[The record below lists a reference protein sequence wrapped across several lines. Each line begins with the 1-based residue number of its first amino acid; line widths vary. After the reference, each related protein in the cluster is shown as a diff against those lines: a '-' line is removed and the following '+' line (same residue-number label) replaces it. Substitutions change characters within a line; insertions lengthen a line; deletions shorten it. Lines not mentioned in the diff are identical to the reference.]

1 MDSGSLLLA
10 VPVAVAAGALSFAS
24 PCVLP
29 LVPGYLSYVTG
40 MSAVDAQDRAR
51 TATATATA
59 IAIEAADAGGAG
71 GAGDAAQGGAAATRS
86 RIGRLRLG
94 ARHRTLLG
102 ALLFVCGFSAVFVS
116 AGAAFG
122 SIGTTLLEHRR
133 GLDIAFGLLMIA
145 MGIFFAGVIPER
157 WTPWLQRDV
166 RVRYRP
172 AMGLLGAPL
181 LGLVFGLG
189 WTPCLGPTLTAV
201 QAMAF
206 TQGTAGRGALL
217 SAFYCLGLGLPFLIT
232 AVAFGWAMR
241 AIGWI
246 KGHYALVTRLGGAMI
261 GLVGLALVTGVWE
274 QLIAQMQSW
283 VQGTN
288 LPL

>member
-1 MDSGSLLLA
+1 VSIGSLMDNGSLLLA
-10 VPVAVAAGALSFAS
+10 VPVAIAAGAISFAS

-40 MSAVDAQDRAR
+40 MSAVDAQDQAR
-51 TATATATA
+51 TTAKGQP
-59 IAIEAADAGGAG
+59 AADGEAGA
-71 GAGDAAQGGAAATRS
+71 DAVVKR
-86 RIGRLRLG
+86 RPRFG

-102 ALLFVCGFSAVFVS
+102 AFLFVLGFSTVFVT
-116 AGAAFG
+116 AGYAFG
-122 SIGTTLLEHRR
+122 DFGETLIQHQR
-133 GLDIAFGLLMIA
+133 GLDITFGLLMIV
-145 MGIFFAGVIPER
+145 MGVFFAGLIPDR
-157 WTPWLQRDV
+157 WSGWMQRDV

-201 QAMAF
+201 QELAF

-217 SAFYCLGLGLPFLIT
+217 SAFYCLGLGLPFLIA

-246 KGHYALVTRLGGAMI
+246 KRHYTLVTRLGGAMI
-261 GLVGLALVTGVWE
+261 GLVGVALASGVWE
-274 QLIAQMQSW
+274 HLVTQMQTW

>member
-1 MDSGSLLLA
+1 MSVGSLMESGSLLLA
-10 VPVAVAAGALSFAS
+10 VPVAVAAGAVSFAS

-40 MSAVDAQDRAR
+40 MSAADAQAK
-51 TATATATA
+51 
-59 IAIEAADAGGAG
+59 ADATEAGDEAG
-71 GAGDAAQGGAAATRS
+71 GRV
-86 RIGRLRLG
+86 RRLRLG
-94 ARHRTLLG
+94 SARHRTLLG
-102 ALLFVCGFSAVFVS
+102 AVLFVLGFSAVFVS

-122 SIGTTLLEHRR
+122 SIGTTLLMHRR
-133 GLDIAFGLLMIA
+133 GLDIAFGVLMIA

-172 AMGLLGAPL
+172 AMGLFGAPV
-181 LGLVFGLG
+181 LGVVFGLG

-201 QAMAF
+201 EAMAF
-206 TQGTAGRGALL
+206 TQGTATRGALL

-241 AIGWI
+241 AIGWV
-246 KGHYALVTRLGGAMI
+246 KRHYALVTRLGGAMLC
-261 GLVGLALVTGVWE
+261 LVGLALVTGFW
-274 QLIAQMQSW
+274 QHLILQMQQW

>member
-10 VPVAVAAGALSFAS
+10 VPVAVAAGAISFAS

-40 MSAVDAQDRAR
+40 MSAADAQERA
-51 TATATATA
+51 
-59 IAIEAADAGGAG
+59 DKGGAVDG
-71 GAGDAAQGGAAATRS
+71 EG
-86 RIGRLRLG
+86 RIRPFGRLRLG
-94 ARHRTLLG
+94 GGRHRTLLG
-102 ALLFVCGFSAVFVS
+102 ALLFVLGFSAVFVS

-122 SIGTTLLEHRR
+122 SVGETLLEHRR
-133 GLDIAFGLLMIA
+133 GLDIAFGILMVA

-157 WTPWLQRDV
+157 WTPFLQRDV
-166 RVRYRP
+166 RLHYRP

-181 LGLVFGLG
+181 LGLIFGLG
-189 WTPCLGPTLTAV
+189 WTPCLGPTLSAV
-201 QAMAF
+201 EAMSF
-206 TQGTAGRGALL
+206 SQGTAVRGAVL

-241 AIGWI
+241 AIGWV
-246 KGHYALVTRLGGAMI
+246 KGHYALVTRLGGAMLC
-261 GLVGLALVTGVWE
+261 LVGLALVTGVWQ
-274 QLIAQMQSW
+274 QLIVQMQHW
-283 VQGTN
+283 VNGTS

>member
-1 MDSGSLLLA
+1 MSIGSLMDNGSLLLA
-10 VPVAVAAGALSFAS
+10 VPVAIAAGAISFAS

-51 TATATATA
+51 TTVPGQP
-59 IAIEAADAGGAG
+59 AADGEEGADPVV
-71 GAGDAAQGGAAATRS
+71 AR
-86 RIGRLRLG
+86 RPRFG

-102 ALLFVCGFSAVFVS
+102 AFLFVLGFSTVFVT
-116 AGAAFG
+116 AGLAFG
-122 SIGTTLLEHRR
+122 SFGETLIGHQR
-133 GLDIAFGLLMIA
+133 GLDIAFGLLMIV
-145 MGIFFAGVIPER
+145 MGVFFAGLIPDR
-157 WTPWLQRDV
+157 WSGWMQRDV
-166 RVRYRP
+166 RVHYRP

-201 QAMAF
+201 QELAF

-217 SAFYCLGLGLPFLIT
+217 SAFYCLGLGLPFLIA

-241 AIGWI
+241 AVGWL
-246 KGHYALVTRLGGAMI
+246 KRHYTLVTRLGGAML
-261 GLVGLALVTGVWE
+261 GLVGVALVSGVWE
-274 QLIAQMQSW
+274 HLVTQMQTW

>member
-1 MDSGSLLLA
+1 LSVGTLMESGSLLLA

-40 MSAVDAQDRAR
+40 MSAADAQDRVGR
-51 TATATATA
+51 
-59 IAIEAADAGGAG
+59 AAGADG
-71 GAGDAAQGGAAATRS
+71 RDGEDAAAR
-86 RIGRLRLG
+86 RRFRLG
-94 ARHRTLLG
+94 GSRHRTVLG
-102 ALLFVCGFSAVFVS
+102 AVLFVIGFSVVFVS

-122 SIGTTLLEHRR
+122 SIGTTLFLEHRR

-172 AMGLLGAPL
+172 AMGLIGAPL
-181 LGLVFGLG
+181 LGVVFGLG

-201 QAMAF
+201 EALSI
-206 TQGTAGRGALL
+206 TQGTAARGAVL

-241 AIGWI
+241 AIGWV
-246 KGHYALVTRLGGAMI
+246 KGHYALVTRLGGAML
-261 GLVGLALVTGVWE
+261 GLVGLALVSGVWQ
-274 QLIAQMQSW
+274 QLILQMQHW
-283 VQGTN
+283 VYSTS

>member
-1 MDSGSLLLA
+1 MSVGSLMDSGSLLLA
-10 VPVAVAAGALSFAS
+10 VPVAVAAGAISFAS

-40 MSAVDAQDRAR
+40 MSAVDAQDRAGS
-51 TATATATA
+51 AG
-59 IAIEAADAGGAG
+59 EAAADEG
-71 GAGDAAQGGAAATRS
+71 RL
-86 RIGRLRLG
+86 RRRLRLG
-94 ARHRTLLG
+94 ARNRTLLG
-102 ALLFVCGFSAVFVS
+102 ALLFVLGFSTVFVT
-116 AGAAFG
+116 AGFAFG
-122 SIGTTLLEHRR
+122 SFGETLIQHQR
-133 GLDIAFGLLMIA
+133 GLDITFGLLMIG
-145 MGIFFAGVIPER
+145 MGIFFAGLVPER
-157 WTPWLQRDV
+157 WTSWLQRDV
-166 RVRYRP
+166 RVHYRP
-172 AMGLLGAPL
+172 TMGLIGAPL

-206 TQGTAGRGALL
+206 TQGTATRGALL

-246 KGHYALVTRLGGAMI
+246 KQHYTLVTRLGGAMI
-261 GLVGLALVTGVWE
+261 GLVGLALVSGLW
-274 QLIAQMQSW
+274 QHLITQMQTW
-283 VQGTN
+283 VQGTS

>member
-1 MDSGSLLLA
+1 MSIGSLMDSGSLLLA
-10 VPVAVAAGALSFAS
+10 VPVAVAAGAISFAS

-51 TATATATA
+51 STTVADGDP
-59 IAIEAADAGGAG
+59 EPAAV
-71 GAGDAAQGGAAATRS
+71 R
-86 RIGRLRLG
+86 RPRFG

-102 ALLFVCGFSAVFVS
+102 ALLFVLGFSTVFVT
-116 AGAAFG
+116 AGYAFG
-122 SIGTTLLEHRR
+122 SFGETLIQHQR
-133 GLDIAFGLLMIA
+133 GLDIAFGLLMIV
-145 MGIFFAGVIPER
+145 MGVFFAGLIPDR
-157 WTPWLQRDV
+157 WSGWMQRDV
-166 RVRYRP
+166 RVHYRP
-172 AMGLLGAPL
+172 AMGLVGAPL

-201 QAMAF
+201 QTLAF

-217 SAFYCLGLGLPFLIT
+217 SAFYCLGLGLPFLIA

-246 KGHYALVTRLGGAMI
+246 KKHYALVTRLGGAMI
-261 GLVGLALVTGVWE
+261 GLVGIALVSGLWE
-274 QLIAQMQSW
+274 HVITQMQTWIS
-283 VQGTN
+283 GTS

>member
-1 MDSGSLLLA
+1 VSIVSLMDSGSLLLA
-10 VPVAVAAGALSFAS
+10 VPVAVAAGAISFAS

-51 TATATATA
+51 ITARAQDG
-59 IAIEAADAGGAG
+59 EQ
-71 GAGDAAQGGAAATRS
+71 GDDVGDGSIR
-86 RIGRLRLG
+86 RPRFG

-102 ALLFVCGFSAVFVS
+102 ALLFVLGFSTVFVT
-116 AGAAFG
+116 AGFAFG
-122 SIGTTLLEHRR
+122 SFGETLIQHQR
-133 GLDIAFGLLMIA
+133 GLDIAFGLLMIV
-145 MGIFFAGVIPER
+145 MGVFFAGLIPDR
-157 WTPWLQRDV
+157 WSGWMQRDV
-166 RVRYRP
+166 RVHYRP

-201 QAMAF
+201 QTLAF

-217 SAFYCLGLGLPFLIT
+217 SAFYCLGLGLPFLIA

-246 KGHYALVTRLGGAMI
+246 KQHYTLVTRLGGAML
-261 GLVGLALVTGVWE
+261 GLVGLALVSGVWE
-274 QLIAQMQSW
+274 QLITHMQTW
-283 VQGTN
+283 VHGAS

>member
-1 MDSGSLLLA
+1 MSIGSLMDNGSLLLA
-10 VPVAVAAGALSFAS
+10 VPVAIAAGAISFAS

-51 TATATATA
+51 VSARAS
-59 IAIEAADAGGAG
+59 ADGS
-71 GAGDAAQGGAAATRS
+71 GDGQAVAVPRPGF
-86 RIGRLRLG
+86 G

-102 ALLFVCGFSAVFVS
+102 ALLFVLGFSTVFVT
-116 AGAAFG
+116 AGYAFG
-122 SIGTTLLEHRR
+122 SFGETLIQHQR
-133 GLDIAFGLLMIA
+133 GLDIAFGLLMIV
-145 MGIFFAGVIPER
+145 MGVFFAGLIPDR
-157 WTPWLQRDV
+157 WSGWMQRDV
-166 RVRYRP
+166 RVHYRP

-201 QAMAF
+201 QTLAF
-206 TQGTAGRGALL
+206 TQGTAGRGAIL
-217 SAFYCLGLGLPFLIT
+217 SAFYCLGLGLPFLIA

-246 KGHYALVTRLGGAMI
+246 KGHYTLVTRLGGAML
-261 GLVGLALVTGVWE
+261 GLVGLALVSGLWE
-274 QLIAQMQSW
+274 HLITQMQSW

>member
-1 MDSGSLLLA
+1 MSVGTLMASGSLLLA
-10 VPVAVAAGALSFAS
+10 VPVAVAAGAISFAS

-40 MSAVDAQDRAR
+40 MSAVDAQDRA
-51 TATATATA
+51 ATSSSAED
-59 IAIEAADAGGAG
+59 EAP
-71 GAGDAAQGGAAATRS
+71 RRPRFS
-86 RIGRLRLG
+86 

-102 ALLFVCGFSAVFVS
+102 AFLFVLGFSTVFVT
-116 AGAAFG
+116 AGYAFG
-122 SIGTTLLEHRR
+122 SFGETLIQHQR
-133 GLDIAFGLLMIA
+133 GLDIAFGLLMIL
-145 MGIFFAGVIPER
+145 MGVFFAGLIPDR
-157 WTPWLQRDV
+157 WSGWMQRDV
-166 RVRYRP
+166 RVHYRP
-172 AMGLLGAPL
+172 AMGLIGAPL

-201 QAMAF
+201 QALSF

-217 SAFYCLGLGLPFLIT
+217 AAFYCLGLGLPFLIA

-261 GLVGLALVTGVWE
+261 GLVGLALVSGAW
-274 QLIAQMQSW
+274 QHLIAQTQTW
-283 VQGTN
+283 VHGVQ

>member
-1 MDSGSLLLA
+1 VSIGSLMDNGSLLLA
-10 VPVAVAAGALSFAS
+10 IPVAVAAGAISFAS

-40 MSAVDAQDRAR
+40 MSAVDAQDQAR
-51 TATATATA
+51 TTAKGQS
-59 IAIEAADAGGAG
+59 AADGQEGA
-71 GAGDAAQGGAAATRS
+71 DAVVAR
-86 RIGRLRLG
+86 RPRFG

-102 ALLFVCGFSAVFVS
+102 AFLFVLGFSTVFVT
-116 AGAAFG
+116 AGFAFG
-122 SIGTTLLEHRR
+122 SFGETLIQHQR
-133 GLDIAFGLLMIA
+133 GLDIAFGLLMIV
-145 MGIFFAGVIPER
+145 MGFFFAGLIPDR
-157 WTPWLQRDV
+157 WSGWMQRDA
-166 RVRYRP
+166 RVHYRP

-201 QAMAF
+201 QELAF

-217 SAFYCLGLGLPFLIT
+217 SAFYCLGLGLPFLIA

-246 KGHYALVTRLGGAMI
+246 KGHYALVTRLGGAML
-261 GLVGLALVTGVWE
+261 GLVGTWSPRCRRGCREPACPCE
-274 QLIAQMQSW
+274 QSRRVA
-283 VQGTN
+283 GTTT
-288 LPL
+288 

>member
-1 MDSGSLLLA
+1 MSIGSLMASGSLLLA
-10 VPVAVAAGALSFAS
+10 VPVAVAAGAISFAS

-51 TATATATA
+51 STSVG
-59 IAIEAADAGGAG
+59 AD
-71 GAGDAAQGGAAATRS
+71 DAAEAR
-86 RIGRLRLG
+86 RPRFG

-102 ALLFVCGFSAVFVS
+102 AFLFVLGFSTVFVT
-116 AGAAFG
+116 AGYAFG
-122 SIGTTLLEHRR
+122 TFGETLIQHQR
-133 GLDIAFGLLMIA
+133 GLDIAFGLLMLV
-145 MGIFFAGVIPER
+145 MGVFFAGIVPER
-157 WTPWLQRDV
+157 WTGWMQRDV
-166 RVRYRP
+166 RVHYRP
-172 AMGLLGAPL
+172 AMGLVGAPL

-189 WTPCLGPTLTAV
+189 WTPCLGPTLSAV
-201 QAMAF
+201 QVLAF

-217 SAFYCLGLGLPFLIT
+217 AAFYCLGLGLPFLIA

-246 KGHYALVTRLGGAMI
+246 KHHYTLVTRLGGAMI
-261 GLVGLALVTGVWE
+261 GLVGLALVSGVWE
-274 QLIAQMQSW
+274 HLITQMQTW
-283 VQGTN
+283 VQGTS

>member
-1 MDSGSLLLA
+1 VSIGSLMDSGSLLLA
-10 VPVAVAAGALSFAS
+10 VPVAVAAGAISFAS

-40 MSAVDAQDRAR
+40 MSAVDAQDRAAS
-51 TATATATA
+51 ATA
-59 IAIEAADAGGAG
+59 ADGEEP
-71 GAGDAAQGGAAATRS
+71 ATR
-86 RIGRLRLG
+86 RRFRFE

-102 ALLFVCGFSAVFVS
+102 ALLFVLGFSTVFVT
-116 AGAAFG
+116 AGFAFG
-122 SIGTTLLEHRR
+122 SFGETLIQHQR
-133 GLDIAFGLLMIA
+133 GLDIAFGLLMIL
-145 MGIFFAGVIPER
+145 MGAFFAGLVPDR
-157 WTPWLQRDV
+157 CSGWMQRDV
-166 RVRYRP
+166 RVHYRP
-172 AMGLLGAPL
+172 AMGLVGAPL

-201 QAMAF
+201 QTLAF

-217 SAFYCLGLGLPFLIT
+217 SAFYCLGLGLPFLIA

-246 KGHYALVTRLGGAMI
+246 KNHYALVTRVGGAMI
-261 GLVGLALVTGVWE
+261 GLVGIALVSGLWE
-274 QLIAQMQSW
+274 HLITQMQTW
-283 VQGTN
+283 VQGTT

>member
-1 MDSGSLLLA
+1 
-10 VPVAVAAGALSFAS
+10 
-24 PCVLP
+24 
-29 LVPGYLSYVTG
+29 
-40 MSAVDAQDRAR
+40 MSAADAQDRSGRLADP
-51 TATATATA
+51 
-59 IAIEAADAGGAG
+59 DAGADT
-71 GAGDAAQGGAAATRS
+71 AR
-86 RIGRLRLG
+86 RRFRLGG
-94 ARHRTLLG
+94 ARHRTLHG
-102 ALLFVCGFSAVFVS
+102 ALLFVLGFSAVFVS

-122 SIGTTLLEHRR
+122 SVGDTLLEHRR
-133 GLDIAFGLLMIA
+133 GLDITFGLLMIA
-145 MGIFFAGVIPER
+145 MGIFFAGVIPVR

-206 TQGTAGRGALL
+206 TQGTATRGAIL

-246 KGHYALVTRLGGAMI
+246 KGHYGLVTRLGGAMI
-261 GLVGLALVTGVWE
+261 GLVGLALVTGVWQ
-274 QLIAQMQSW
+274 QLITQMQTW
-283 VQGTN
+283 VHGAS

>member
-1 MDSGSLLLA
+1 VSIQSLVGGGSLLLA
-10 VPVAVAAGALSFAS
+10 IPIAVAAGAISFAS

-51 TATATATA
+51 TVVL
-59 IAIEAADAGGAG
+59 ADGVDGPDGGS
-71 GAGDAAQGGAAATRS
+71 AAAVR
-86 RIGRLRLG
+86 RPGFG

-102 ALLFVCGFSAVFVS
+102 ALLFVLGFSTVFVT
-116 AGAAFG
+116 AGYAFG
-122 SIGTTLLEHRR
+122 SFGENLIRHQR
-133 GLDIAFGLLMIA
+133 GLDIGFGLLMVV
-145 MGIFFAGVIPER
+145 MGIFFAGLIPDR
-157 WTPWLQRDV
+157 WSGWMQRDV
-166 RVRYRP
+166 RVHYRP

-189 WTPCLGPTLTAV
+189 WTPCLGPTLTTV
-201 QAMAF
+201 QALAF
-206 TQGTAGRGALL
+206 NQGTAERGALL
-217 SAFYCLGLGLPFLIT
+217 SAFYCLGLGLPFLIA

-246 KGHYALVTRLGGAMI
+246 KGHYTLVTRLGGAML
-261 GLVGLALVTGVWE
+261 GLVGLALVSGVWE
-274 QLIAQMQSW
+274 HLIPQMQSW
-283 VQGTN
+283 VQGIN

>member
-1 MDSGSLLLA
+1 VSIENLVGNGSLLLA
-10 VPVAVAAGALSFAS
+10 VPVAVAAGAISFAS

-51 TATATATA
+51 TAQEQSATATQDG
-59 IAIEAADAGGAG
+59 ADAVAVKRPGF
-71 GAGDAAQGGAAATRS
+71 
-86 RIGRLRLG
+86 G

-102 ALLFVCGFSAVFVS
+102 ALLFVLGFSTVFVT
-116 AGAAFG
+116 AGYAFG
-122 SIGTTLLEHRR
+122 SFGETLIQHQR
-133 GLDIAFGLLMIA
+133 GLDIAFGLLMIVL
-145 MGIFFAGVIPER
+145 GVFFAGLVPDR
-157 WTPWLQRDV
+157 WTSWLQRDV
-166 RVRYRP
+166 RVHYRP

-201 QAMAF
+201 QTLAF
-206 TQGTAGRGALL
+206 TQGTATRGAILA
-217 SAFYCLGLGLPFLIT
+217 AFYCLGLGLPFLIA

-246 KGHYALVTRLGGAMI
+246 KGHYTLVTRLGGAML
-261 GLVGLALVTGVWE
+261 GLVGLALVSGLWE
-274 QLIAQMQSW
+274 HLITQMQTW
-283 VQGTN
+283 VQGTT

>member
-1 MDSGSLLLA
+1 MSIGSLMDSGSLLLA

-51 TATATATA
+51 VTARAQAVDG
-59 IAIEAADAGGAG
+59 ADGAV
-71 GAGDAAQGGAAATRS
+71 AGDEAVR
-86 RIGRLRLG
+86 RPRFG

-102 ALLFVCGFSAVFVS
+102 ALLFVLGFSTVFVT
-116 AGAAFG
+116 AGFAFG
-122 SIGTTLLEHRR
+122 SFGETLIEHQR
-133 GLDIAFGLLMIA
+133 GLDIAFGLLMIV
-145 MGIFFAGVIPER
+145 MGFFFAGLIPDR
-157 WTPWLQRDV
+157 WSGWMQRDV
-166 RVRYRP
+166 RVHYRP

-201 QAMAF
+201 QTLAF

-217 SAFYCLGLGLPFLIT
+217 SAFYCLGLGLPFLIA

-246 KGHYALVTRLGGAMI
+246 KGHYTLVTRLGGAML
-261 GLVGLALVTGVWE
+261 GLVGLALVSGLWE
-274 QLIAQMQSW
+274 HLITQMQTW
-283 VQGTN
+283 VQGTS

>member
-10 VPVAVAAGALSFAS
+10 VPVAVAAGAISFAS

-40 MSAVDAQDRAR
+40 MSAVDAQERAK
-51 TATATATA
+51 ATTGT
-59 IAIEAADAGGAG
+59 EDGADGAVVL
-71 GAGDAAQGGAAATRS
+71 AGDAAVVR
-86 RIGRLRLG
+86 RPRFG

-102 ALLFVCGFSAVFVS
+102 AFLFVLGFSTVFVT
-116 AGAAFG
+116 AGFAFG
-122 SIGTTLLEHRR
+122 SFGETLIQHQR
-133 GLDIAFGLLMIA
+133 GLDIIFGLLMIV
-145 MGIFFAGVIPER
+145 MGVFFAGLIPDR
-157 WTPWLQRDV
+157 WSGWMQRDM
-166 RVRYRP
+166 RVHYRP

-189 WTPCLGPTLTAV
+189 WTPCLGPTLSAV
-201 QAMAF
+201 QTLAF

-217 SAFYCLGLGLPFLIT
+217 SAFYCLGLGLPFLIA

-246 KGHYALVTRLGGAMI
+246 KGHYTLVTRLGGAMI
-261 GLVGLALVTGVWE
+261 GLVGLALVSGVWE
-274 QLIAQMQSW
+274 HLITQMQTW
-283 VQGTN
+283 VHGAS

>member
-1 MDSGSLLLA
+1 VSIGSLMDSGSLLLA
-10 VPVAVAAGALSFAS
+10 VPVAVAAGAISFAS

-51 TATATATA
+51 GTGA
-59 IAIEAADAGGAG
+59 EVGADGTVAL
-71 GAGDAAQGGAAATRS
+71 AGDAVVP
-86 RIGRLRLG
+86 GRRFG

-102 ALLFVCGFSAVFVS
+102 ALLFVLGFSTVFVT
-116 AGAAFG
+116 AGFAFG
-122 SIGTTLLEHRR
+122 SFGETLIQHQR
-133 GLDIAFGLLMIA
+133 GLDITFGLLMVV
-145 MGIFFAGVIPER
+145 MGVFFAGLIPDR
-157 WTPWLQRDV
+157 WSGWMQRDV
-166 RVRYRP
+166 RVHYRP

-189 WTPCLGPTLTAV
+189 WTPCLGPTLSAV
-201 QAMAF
+201 QTLAF

-217 SAFYCLGLGLPFLIT
+217 SAFYCLGLGLPFLIA

-246 KGHYALVTRLGGAMI
+246 KGHYTLVTRLGGAMI
-261 GLVGLALVTGVWE
+261 GLVGLALVSGLWE
-274 QLIAQMQSW
+274 HLITQMQTW
-283 VQGTN
+283 VHGAS

>member
-10 VPVAVAAGALSFAS
+10 VPVAVAAGAVSFAS

-40 MSAVDAQDRAR
+40 MSAADAQDRAR
-51 TATATATA
+51 TA
-59 IAIEAADAGGAG
+59 EAAQEAGPA
-71 GAGDAAQGGAAATRS
+71 
-86 RIGRLRLG
+86 GRLRLT
-94 ARHRTLLG
+94 RKHRTLLG
-102 ALLFVCGFSAVFVS
+102 ALLFVVGFSAVFVS

-122 SIGTTLLEHRR
+122 SIGETLLEHRR
-133 GLDIAFGLLMIA
+133 GLDIGFGLLMIA
-145 MGIFFAGVIPER
+145 MGIFFSGIIPER

-172 AMGLLGAPL
+172 AMGLVGAPV
-181 LGLVFGLG
+181 LGVVFGLG
-189 WTPCLGPTLTAV
+189 WTPCLGPTLAAV

-206 TQGTAGRGALL
+206 EQGTATRGALL
-217 SAFYCLGLGLPFLIT
+217 SAFYCLGLGLPFLIM

-241 AIGWI
+241 AVGWL
-246 KGHYALVTRLGGAMI
+246 KHHYTLVTRLGGAML
-261 GLVGLALVTGVWE
+261 GLVGLALVTGLWQ
-274 QLIAQMQSW
+274 QLILNMQDL
-283 VQGTN
+283 VHGTS

>member
-1 MDSGSLLLA
+1 VSIGALMDNGSLLLA
-10 VPVAVAAGALSFAS
+10 VPVAIAAGAISFAS

-51 TATATATA
+51 TVVL
-59 IAIEAADAGGAG
+59 ADGTDGPDGGSAVAVRRPG
-71 GAGDAAQGGAAATRS
+71 F
-86 RIGRLRLG
+86 G

-102 ALLFVCGFSAVFVS
+102 ALLFVLGFSTVFVT
-116 AGAAFG
+116 AGYAFG
-122 SIGTTLLEHRR
+122 SFGENLIRHQR
-133 GLDIAFGLLMIA
+133 GLDIGFGLLMVV
-145 MGIFFAGVIPER
+145 MGIFFAGLIPDR
-157 WTPWLQRDV
+157 WSGWMQRDV
-166 RVRYRP
+166 RVHYRP

-201 QAMAF
+201 QTLAF

-217 SAFYCLGLGLPFLIT
+217 AAFYCLGLGLPFLIA

-246 KGHYALVTRLGGAMI
+246 KGHYTLVTRLGGAML
-261 GLVGLALVTGVWE
+261 GLVGLALVSGVWE
-274 QLIAQMQSW
+274 HLITQMQTW

>member
-10 VPVAVAAGALSFAS
+10 VPVAVAAGAISFAS

-40 MSAVDAQDRAR
+40 MSAVDAQDRSRSTGSAV
-51 TATATATA
+51 ATAD
-59 IAIEAADAGGAG
+59 E
-71 GAGDAAQGGAAATRS
+71 GDAAAAR
-86 RIGRLRLG
+86 RPRFG

-102 ALLFVCGFSAVFVS
+102 ALLFVLGFSTVFVT
-116 AGAAFG
+116 AGYAFG
-122 SIGTTLLEHRR
+122 SFGETLIEHQR
-133 GLDIAFGLLMIA
+133 GLDITFGLLMIL
-145 MGIFFAGVIPER
+145 MGVFFAGLIPDR
-157 WTPWLQRDV
+157 WSGWMQRDV
-166 RVRYRP
+166 RVHYRP
-172 AMGLLGAPL
+172 AMGLIGAPL

-201 QAMAF
+201 QTLAF

-217 SAFYCLGLGLPFLIT
+217 AAFYCLGLGLPFLIA

-246 KGHYALVTRLGGAMI
+246 KNHYALVTRLGGAMI
-261 GLVGLALVTGVWE
+261 GLVGLALVSGLWE
-274 QLIAQMQSW
+274 HLITQMQTW
-283 VQGTN
+283 VSGTT

>member
-1 MDSGSLLLA
+1 MSVGTLMDSGSLLLA
-10 VPVAVAAGALSFAS
+10 VPVAVAAGAVSFAS

-40 MSAVDAQDRAR
+40 MSAADAQDRAR
-51 TATATATA
+51 TV
-59 IAIEAADAGGAG
+59 EDP
-71 GAGDAAQGGAAATRS
+71 AAAETS
-86 RIGRLRLG
+86 RPGRFKLG
-94 ARHRTLLG
+94 RRHRTLLG
-102 ALLFVCGFSAVFVS
+102 ALLFVAGFSAVFVS

-122 SIGTTLLEHRR
+122 SIGDTLLEHRR
-133 GLDIAFGLLMIA
+133 GLDIGFGLLMIA
-145 MGIFFAGVIPER
+145 MGIFFSGIVPER

-172 AMGLLGAPL
+172 AMGLVGAPL
-181 LGLVFGLG
+181 LGVVFGLG
-189 WTPCLGPTLTAV
+189 WTPCLGPTLAAV

-206 TQGTAGRGALL
+206 TQGTATRGALL

-241 AIGWI
+241 AVGWL
-246 KGHYALVTRLGGAMI
+246 KRHYTLVTRVGGAMI
-261 GLVGLALVTGVWE
+261 GLVGLALVTGVWQ
-274 QLIAQMQSW
+274 QLILHMQNL
-283 VQGTN
+283 VHGTS

>member
-1 MDSGSLLLA
+1 MSIGSLMDNGSLLLA
-10 VPVAVAAGALSFAS
+10 VPVAIAAGAISFAS

-51 TATATATA
+51 VSARAS
-59 IAIEAADAGGAG
+59 ADGS
-71 GAGDAAQGGAAATRS
+71 GDGQAVAVPRPGF
-86 RIGRLRLG
+86 G

-102 ALLFVCGFSAVFVS
+102 ALLFVLGFSTVFVT
-116 AGAAFG
+116 AGLAFG
-122 SIGTTLLEHRR
+122 SFGETLIGHQR
-133 GLDIAFGLLMIA
+133 GLDIAFGLLMIV
-145 MGIFFAGVIPER
+145 MGVFFAGLIPDR
-157 WTPWLQRDV
+157 WSGWMQRDV
-166 RVRYRP
+166 RVHYRP

-201 QAMAF
+201 QELAF

-217 SAFYCLGLGLPFLIT
+217 SAFYCLGLGLPFLIA

-241 AIGWI
+241 AVGWL
-246 KGHYALVTRLGGAMI
+246 KRHYTLVTRLGGAML
-261 GLVGLALVTGVWE
+261 GLVGVALVSGVWE
-274 QLIAQMQSW
+274 HLVTQMQTW

>member
-1 MDSGSLLLA
+1 VSIGSLMANGSLLLA
-10 VPVAVAAGALSFAS
+10 VPVAVAAGAISFAS

-51 TATATATA
+51 VSA
-59 IAIEAADAGGAG
+59 AADGS
-71 GAGDAAQGGAAATRS
+71 GDGQAVAVRRPGF
-86 RIGRLRLG
+86 G

-102 ALLFVCGFSAVFVS
+102 AFLFVLGFSTVFVT
-116 AGAAFG
+116 AGYAFG
-122 SIGTTLLEHRR
+122 SFGETLIQHQR
-133 GLDIAFGLLMIA
+133 GLDIAFGLLMVA
-145 MGIFFAGVIPER
+145 MGVFFAGLVPDR
-157 WTPWLQRDV
+157 WSGWMQRDV
-166 RVRYRP
+166 RVHYRP

-201 QAMAF
+201 QTLAF
-206 TQGTAGRGALL
+206 TQGTAGRGAIL
-217 SAFYCLGLGLPFLIT
+217 SAFYCLGLGLPFLIA

-246 KGHYALVTRLGGAMI
+246 KGHYALVTRLGGAML
-261 GLVGLALVTGVWE
+261 GLVGLALVSGLWE
-274 QLIAQMQSW
+274 HLITQMQTW
-283 VQGTN
+283 VHGAS